1 MTFVS
6 HLAGF
11 SSFILQRAGHKSRRF
26 RAATLAVLSS
36 ILLLCAALP
45 CAAQFNSGIRG
56 IVLDPGGAA
65 VPGAAV
71 SVTNLGTGIVQNI
84 KSDGSGAFDFRSLA
98 PAEYRLDVK
107 AQGFSPVSVHLT
119 LQTDQTLNSPVTLS
133 VGGTSSTVNVTTEAP
148 LLNTADSRLQ
158 TTLPQNQID
167 ALPLQGRTVIGVNT
181 LAPGVTGTGQATT
194 SGVPDNFNS
203 ETYNTATANGRGF
216 DGNLY
221 ILDGLDITSSVRAG
235 VVNMSPNPD
244 SVQEIALQ
252 TNTYSVEYG
261 RAGSIQTAITTK
273 SGTNRF
279 HGSASYY
286 YTAKRLW
293 ARNEFTPVKGY
304 APFHINNFSGTIGG
318 PVWKDH
324 TFLFASVEPLRSV
337 TTSSSSVT
345 YEAPEF
351 VAWAKANYP
360 NSLGT
365 QLLTQFPVTKAS
377 FTGVSKTAASV
388 FPVGSATA
396 CGTASTNNLPCST
409 PLIDS
414 GNSALAS
421 PRDGTQWSIRGDQDW
436 HRDRL
441 YISYYNT
448 KLNNGTPSVRQG
460 MDFTNSQV
468 SRSGQIN
475 ETHTFSPN
483 MINEAAFGALQIEGI
498 AGATGP
504 FNIPNIS
511 ISGQSVNIGVAPAYQ
526 DFIQHNYHWRD
537 TFIWVRG
544 RHNLR
549 LGFEGFH
556 GDELTIFGRQY
567 AQPSFTFNNLLN
579 LSQDAP
585 YSESNIYYNPVTGQ
599 FTFFNLGVASTTFG
613 IFAQDEWQPTPRVT
627 ITYGLRFDF
636 FGNPHPS
643 KALNSIIS
651 NFYLGTGNDFTT
663 QVANGGLKQT
673 PNVFTS
679 TPTAVSP
686 RVGVSWDV
694 TGGGKWV
701 VRGGF
706 GIFHDWFTN
715 GELTV
720 PLRSNLPAYYLPTFY
735 SNSGGV
741 APVFAVGTSATYPYN
756 YPIPS
761 LPPIQL
767 DSHGGVPSSPTTP
780 AANIGGTDPNLK
792 EPRIFNY
799 TAGVEHALGKHMT
812 VGANYAGS
820 RAVYLAEGDVS
831 TITLDNDINR
841 KSGNLIASGGK
852 VVRPNSSF
860 NSIYYTKNGNESW
873 YNAFIATFAG
883 RFGSKDSFQMSYTHS
898 HATDFGYQYPDV
910 LAQRSTYNGPT
921 NFDVPNRFS
930 LSESMG
936 LPDFAG
942 HNLAMREIAGGWV
955 VSGAVILQSG
965 LPFTVNTTANYSAGG
980 DYNADG
986 YNYDLPNVSG
996 YNQPHDRHSYLTGI
1010 FSGTGA
1016 PTFTKPTPGTEGNEL
1031 RNQFR
1036 GPGFANTDLSLMKR
1050 FPIRNWAHFEF
1061 RADFFNLFNRV
1072 NLTMPGGA
1080 TPASPTISDQ
1090 SSASFGKATSAFNA
1104 RYVQLAGR
1112 INF

>member
-1 MTFVS
+1 MNLISNPVVLHSFVR
-6 HLAGF
+6 HHAGRMMRKLNALT
-11 SSFILQRAGHKSRRF
+11 I
-26 RAATLAVLSS
+26 AVVCGLMF
-36 ILLLCAALP
+36 CVVLP
-45 CAAQFNSGIRG
+45 CDAQFNSGIRG
-56 IVLDPGGAA
+56 VVTDSGSAA
-65 VPGAAV
+65 VPGANV
-71 SVTNLGTGIVQNI
+71 SVTNLGTGITENVVTDN
-84 KSDGSGAFDFRSLA
+84 SGSFDFRSLA

-107 AQGFSPVSVHLT
+107 MQGFSPASVHLT
-119 LQTDQTLNSPVTLS
+119 LLTDQTLNSPVEMM
-133 VGGTSSTVNVTTEAP
+133 VGGVSSTVNVATEAP
-148 LLNTADSRLQ
+148 LLNAADSRLQ
-158 TTLPQNQID
+158 TTLQQNQID
-167 ALPLQGRTVIGVNT
+167 TLPLQGRTVIGINT

-203 ETYNTATANGRGF
+203 ETYNTASANGRGF

-221 ILDGLDITSSVRAG
+221 IVDGLDITSSVRAG

-286 YTAKRLW
+286 YTAKALW

-318 PVWKDH
+318 AVWKDH
-324 TFLFASVEPLRSV
+324 TFLFASVEPLRSL
-337 TTSSSSVT
+337 TTSSSAVT

-351 VAWAKANYP
+351 VAWAQANKP

-365 QLLTQFPVTKAS
+365 KLLTQYPVTKAT
-377 FTGVSKTAASV
+377 FTGVSKTASQI
-388 FPVGSATA
+388 FPVGSSAA
-396 CGTASTNNLPCST
+396 CGTATMENIPCTLPV
-409 PLIDS
+409 IDS

-421 PRDGTQWSIRGDQDW
+421 PRDGTQWSVRGDQDW
-436 HRDRL
+436 HKDRL
-441 YISYYNT
+441 YVSYYNT
-448 KLNNGTPSVRQG
+448 KLANGTPSVRQG

-475 ETHTFSPN
+475 ETHIFSSN

-498 AGATGP
+498 AGLTGP
-504 FNIPNIS
+504 FNIPNTTIT
-511 ISGQSVNIGVAPAYQ
+511 GQSVNIGVSPAYQ

-537 TFIWVRG
+537 TFSWVHG
-544 RHNLR
+544 PHNVR
-549 LGFEGFH
+549 AGFEGFH
-556 GDELTIFGRQY
+556 GDEQTIFGQQY

-579 LSQDAP
+579 LVQDAP
-585 YSESNIYYNPVTGQ
+585 YSETNIYYNPTTGQ

-613 IFAQDEWQPTPRVT
+613 FFAQDEWQPTPRLT
-627 ITYGLRFDF
+627 ITYGLRFDS

-643 KALNSIIS
+643 QALHSIIS
-651 NFYLGTGNDFTT
+651 NFYLGSGSDFTT
-663 QVANGGLKQT
+663 QVVNGGLRQS
-673 PNVFTS
+673 PNVFVS
-679 TPTAVSP
+679 TPKAVSP
-686 RVGVSWDV
+686 RVGVSWAL
-694 TGGGKWV
+694 TGSGKWV

-735 SNSGGV
+735 SNTGV
-741 APVFAVGTSATYPYN
+741 APIFAVGTSPTYPFN

-761 LPPIQL
+761 LPPITL

-799 TAGVEHALGKHMT
+799 TAGLERAVGKHLT

-841 KSGNLIASGGK
+841 KSGNLIASGGT

-883 RFGSKDSFQMSYTHS
+883 RFGSRDSFQMSYTHS
-898 HATDFGYQYPDV
+898 RATDFGYQYPDV
-910 LAQRSTYNGPT
+910 LAPLSTYNGPT
-921 NFDVPNRFS
+921 NFNVPNRFS
-930 LSESMG
+930 MSESIS
-936 LPDFAG
+936 LPTLSG
-942 HNLAMREIAGGWV
+942 KNLALREVAGGWV

-986 YNYDLPNVSG
+986 YNYDIPNVSN
-996 YNQPHDRHSYLTGI
+996 YKQSHDRRSYLTGV
-1010 FSGTGA
+1010 FSVPNSA
-1016 PTFTKPTPGTEGNEL
+1016 TFSKPTPGTEGNEL
-1031 RNQFR
+1031 RNQFN
-1036 GPGFANTDLSLMKR
+1036 GPGFANTDLSLLKR
-1050 FPIRNWAHFEF
+1050 FPIRDWAHFEI
-1061 RADFFNLFNRV
+1061 RGDFFNLFNRV
-1072 NLTMPGGA
+1072 NLTMPSGT
-1080 TPASPTISDQ
+1080 TPASPTISDL

-1104 RYVQLAGR
+1104 RYVQLAAR